1 MDPKCNLNVFV
12 QRRQKALDTEK
23 KKDKGKKHSQRE
35 KMYITGLED
44 EQRGHEPKNAALDSG
59 KNKQTD
65 YLVGPLE
72 GVDLS
77 VQSVSSVS

>member
-1 MDPKCNLNVFV
+1 MSLYKGD
-12 QRRQKALDTEK
+12 RRHWTQKRRRTKERSTVR
-23 KKDKGKKHSQRE
+23 GKRCISLVW
-35 KMYITGLED
+35 KMNKEA
-44 EQRGHEPKNAALDSG
+44 EPKNAALDSG